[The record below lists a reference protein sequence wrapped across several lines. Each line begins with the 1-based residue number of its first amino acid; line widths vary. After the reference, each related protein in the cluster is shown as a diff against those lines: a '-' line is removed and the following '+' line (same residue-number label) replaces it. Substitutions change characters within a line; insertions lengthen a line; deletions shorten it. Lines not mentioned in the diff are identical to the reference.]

1 MDIFFQDPS
10 DIPLPPDEVSIRQFH
25 AEPWPD
31 QRRVRV
37 YLEVTPFQ
45 KRPNGEIKI
54 FDPGGEEAAHLTIVE
69 TVVPKMEF
77 TVHLRGP
84 STVGEYTATATVYY
98 TGHADQTDQ
107 DKTGDKEKLPVPTRI
122 TVVARAEA
130 KFEIQAAAE

>member
-10 DIPLPPDEVSIRQFH
+10 DIPLPPDEVRIRRFE

-37 YLEVTPFQ
+37 SLDVTPFQ

-54 FDPGGEEAAHLTIVE
+54 FDPDGQEAALLTIVE
-69 TVVPKMEF
+69 TVVSKMEF

-84 STVGEYTATATVYY
+84 STEGEYTARAKIYY
-98 TGHADQTDQ
+98 TEQEEPADQS
-107 DKTGDKEKLPVPTRI
+107 KVGEKEILPIPTAI
-122 TVVARAEA
+122 TVVDQAEA
-130 KFEIQAAAE
+130 RFEIQR